1 MVEKKMRRYQ
11 VRLALFVTLAFLIA
25 PAIADGDVVEL
36 MPDNFQKE
44 VGQDRG
50 ALVKFFA
57 PWCGHCIKLAP
68 EYEQLAS
75 YFKQVADTVLIAK
88 VNCDENKDLCVD
100 NEVTGYP
107 TILWFP
113 KGSLEAK
120 RYHGIRTIEAFAE
133 FVNAEGG
140 TNVKVPVAPSYVV
153 EVTLESFD
161 DVIFDITKHV
171 FVQFYA
177 PWCGHCHNFAPTYE
191 KVASIFKLDEDVVI
205 ARVNGDE
212 YPEVSEKYADNGYPS
227 LWFIPKGN
235 TAVEEYEEGRT
246 VEEIVEFI
254 NQKCGTNRD
263 FDGQLTSRA
272 GIVESLDALVKEFV
286 SAVNDERE
294 KIITKIEEEV
304 SKLTGTH
311 ARYGKFYVKAAK
323 SILSKGVD
331 YAKAE
336 TERLQ
341 RMLEKVQNTI
351 KFFD

>member
-1 MVEKKMRRYQ
+1 MWSDEFFHGASFASVGLKR
-11 VRLALFVTLAFLIA
+11 T
-25 PAIADGDVVEL
+25 
-36 MPDNFQKE
+36 NF
-44 VGQDRG
+44 
-50 ALVKFFA
+50 
-57 PWCGHCIKLAP
+57 
-68 EYEQLAS
+68 
-75 YFKQVADTVLIAK
+75 
-88 VNCDENKDLCVD
+88 
-100 NEVTGYP
+100 
-107 TILWFP
+107 
-113 KGSLEAK
+113 
-120 RYHGIRTIEAFAE
+120 
-133 FVNAEGG
+133 
-140 TNVKVPVAPSYVV
+140 KVPVAPSYVV
-153 EVTLESFD
+153 EVTSENFD

-212 YPEVSEKYADNGYPS
+212 YQE
-227 LWFIPKGN
+227 GN

-341 RMLEKVQNTI
+341 RMLEKPISPVKADEFTI
-351 KFFD
+351 KINILSTFSS

>member
-1 MVEKKMRRYQ
+1 M
-11 VRLALFVTLAFLIA
+11 I
-25 PAIADGDVVEL
+25 GS
-36 MPDNFQKE
+36 
-44 VGQDRG
+44 QDARG
-50 ALVKFFA
+50 VSDPHLFA
-57 PWCGHCIKLAP
+57 PWRNYLIFCGRSK
-68 EYEQLAS
+68 
-75 YFKQVADTVLIAK
+75 K
-88 VNCDENKDLCVD
+88 VRD
-100 NEVTGYP
+100 TGYP

-113 KGSLEAK
+113 KGSSEAK

-153 EVTLESFD
+153 EVTLENFD

-246 VEEIVEFI
+246 VEEIVELI
-254 NQKCGTNRD
+254 NQKCGTNRA
-263 FDGQLTSRA
+263 SMA
-272 GIVESLDALVKEFV
+272 GIVQSLDALVKEFM

-304 SKLTGTH
+304 SKLTGTY

-323 SILSKGVD
+323 SVLAKGVD

-341 RMLEKVQNTI
+341 RMLQKPISPAKADEFTI
-351 KFFD
+351 KINILSTFSS

>member
-1 MVEKKMRRYQ
+1 MMEKKMRRYQ

-50 ALVKFFA
+50 ALVEFFA

-107 TILWFP
+107 TILWFS

-153 EVTLESFD
+153 EVTSESFD

-311 ARYGKFYVKAAK
+311 AR
-323 SILSKGVD
+323 
-331 YAKAE
+331 
-336 TERLQ
+336 
-341 RMLEKVQNTI
+341 
-351 KFFD
+351 